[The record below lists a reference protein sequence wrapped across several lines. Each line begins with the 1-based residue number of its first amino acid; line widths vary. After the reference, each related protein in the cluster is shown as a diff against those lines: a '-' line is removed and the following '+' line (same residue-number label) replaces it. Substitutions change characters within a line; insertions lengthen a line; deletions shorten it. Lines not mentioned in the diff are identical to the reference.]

1 MPPPPPAP
9 PPVVT
14 EISYFRLLS
23 QHTTWELSITTSL
36 PGSTSSWNMEP
47 KPDTTTCPVPAV
59 SMTKKPPDWAN
70 SALPMLC
77 VRTFISVP
85 EVAATK
91 APSLSRYW
99 RAPTS
104 TTSMAPGRVGESRQ
118 SPLPRT
124 ASMCCWKNDSPFAK
138 RRMMALP
145 RPPVILPFKSSAV
158 SIITIASDSQ

>member
-1 MPPPPPAP
+1 
-9 PPVVT
+9 
-14 EISYFRLLS
+14 
-23 QHTTWELSITTSL
+23 
-36 PGSTSSWNMEP
+36 
-47 KPDTTTCPVPAV
+47 
-59 SMTKKPPDWAN
+59 MTKNPPDWAN
-70 SALPMLC
+70 SALPMFW

-91 APSLSRYW
+91 APSFSKYW

-104 TTSMAPGRVGESRQ
+104 TTSIAPGSIGDSRQ
-118 SPLPRT
+118 SPSPRT

-145 RPPVILPFKSSAV
+145 MPPVMRPRKSSAV